1 MKNKK
6 ILTPIEIEQNSFF
19 REVSDEI
26 QSEKISLIWKKYKY
40 YIIAIIV
47 SILTYTISKNYYN
60 SYKIE
65 TSLKEARLFEKVF
78 SNPTVSNDGKI
89 LELKELGQKLKFGY
103 KEISLLNI
111 YSLQMEE
118 KKYEDAK
125 KTLQDI
131 INTSKNKTFKNIA
144 IIKFASLRS
153 ILKFKETDR
162 ITTYTYLNMIKQSE
176 PFYNTAQFIIGSMNI
191 EENKFN
197 EAKTIFEKLVKL
209 DSFNPIIPNSIRSE
223 AQTMLNFINSN
234 LAK

>member
-1 MKNKK
+1 
-6 ILTPIEIEQNSFF
+6 
-19 REVSDEI
+19 
-26 QSEKISLIWKKYKY
+26 
-40 YIIAIIV
+40 
-47 SILTYTISKNYYN
+47 
-60 SYKIE
+60 
-65 TSLKEARLFEKVF
+65 
-78 SNPTVSNDGKI
+78 
-89 LELKELGQKLKFGY
+89 
-103 KEISLLNI
+103 
-111 YSLQMEE
+111 MEE

-153 ILKFKETDR
+153 ILKFKETDK